1 MSESEC
7 GCVALP
13 MCPGHNTLVSCRG
26 LRIRLGRNEAFCNV
40 ARSLSPSNTA
50 TTSVVG
56 APLSNTATTSV
67 VGAGVTDDGQA
78 EGGDEEGGETS
89 RAGAWGAG
97 CFGVSVG
104 TFAVRASSCCDMTT
118 LLLVLLVLML
128 VLLVFAVFTKCGR
141 PGYKQNSW
149 TLK

>member
-1 MSESEC
+1 
-7 GCVALP
+7 

-26 LRIRLGRNEAFCNV
+26 LRIRLGRNEAFCDV
-40 ARSLSPSNTA
+40 ARASSP
-50 TTSVVG
+50 
-56 APLSNTATTSV
+56 PSNTATTSV

-89 RAGAWGAG
+89 RAGSRAGAWVAG

-118 LLLVLLVLML
+118 LLLVPVLVLLVLVLLML
-128 VLLVFAVFTKCGR
+128 VLLLVLLVSAVFTKCGR